1 MTSLESS
8 LPGLDILPFDTFAA
22 FNELLANAASLG
34 FTDTTHACYL
44 LGSACDPAQ
53 FVFWDMD
60 HPTPR
65 VQAIL
70 GNEFF
75 AAVVPEPSM
84 IALVALGLFVFV
96 AARASSRLASR
107 RM

>member
-1 MTSLESS
+1 
-8 LPGLDILPFDTFAA
+8 
-22 FNELLANAASLG
+22 
-34 FTDTTHACYL
+34 ACYL

-70 GNEFF
+70 GNQFF
-75 AAVVPEPSM
+75 AAVVPEPGT
-84 IALVALGLFVFV
+84 IALVALGLFILLAGRRR
-96 AARASSRLASR
+96 AARSAAH
-107 RM
+107 

>member
-1 MTSLESS
+1 
-8 LPGLDILPFDTFAA
+8 
-22 FNELLANAASLG
+22 
-34 FTDTTHACYL
+34 CYL

-70 GNEFF
+70 GNQFF
-75 AAVVPEPSM
+75 AAVVPEPRTIEL
-84 IALVALGLFVFV
+84 IALGMFILLSARRRTLLS
-96 AARASSRLASR
+96 AASHS
-107 RM
+107 